1 LLTIA
6 PLGKGVI
13 VKKVMLLC
21 TLLVTSFIFSSCSP
35 ILQGAAAVTTVAT
48 MSNDRRSAGEIIDD
62 KTLNFNLS
70 NIVRKDAI
78 LEDMHIN
85 FMVYNKAVLM
95 LGEAPSIE
103 ARDYLEK
110 QIKQKIPKIR
120 KFINEVSVMPNSS
133 YLSRAK
139 DGIITVQVDA
149 LFLDQEVFHPTHVR
163 VITERKTVY
172 LMGSVTKR
180 EAEHATNLATKAK
193 NVDKVVKLFNY
204 LLVRPA
210 EEIERDNKR
219 KVEAERRAE
228 LEAKKTELEA
238 AQTALQQQINELST
252 N

>member
-1 LLTIA
+1 
-6 PLGKGVI
+6 

-210 EEIERDNKR
+210 KEIERDNKR

>member
-1 LLTIA
+1 
-6 PLGKGVI
+6 
-13 VKKVMLLC
+13 MLLC

-163 VITERKTVY
+163 VITERRTVY

-219 KVEAERRAE
+219 KVEAEKRAE

>member
-1 LLTIA
+1 
-6 PLGKGVI
+6 
-13 VKKVMLLC
+13 MLLC

-95 LGEAPSIE
+95 AGEAPSTE
-103 ARDYLEK
+103 AREYLEK
-110 QIKQKIPKIR
+110 QIKRNAPKM
-120 KFINEVSVMPNSS
+120 KQLINEVEVMPNSS

-139 DGIITVQVDA
+139 DGIITVQIET
-149 LFLDQEVFHPTHVR
+149 LFFNQEVFHPKHVR
-163 VITERKTVY
+163 VMTERRSVY

-180 EAEHATNLATKAK
+180 EAEHATNLVTKAK
-193 NVDKVVKLFNY
+193 NIDKVVKLFNY

-210 EEIERDNKR
+210 AEIERDNKR
-219 KVEAERRAE
+219 KAEAERKAE
-228 LEAKKTELEA
+228 LEAKKAELETKK
-238 AQTALQQQINELST
+238 TALQQQIDELSS